1 MKNSEYMR
9 LRREFICD
17 VTRLLYDPGSHTR
30 SKMWIWRNFILPVLG
45 IGYQTYLKES
55 KADVAFDPDRMSRLV
70 AAFELLTERG
80 HQALGR
86 TAARPRVPGTAE
98 TEGPMPCT
106 REEVEA

>member
-1 MKNSEYMR
+1 M
-9 LRREFICD
+9 
-17 VTRLLYDPGSHTR
+17 
-30 SKMWIWRNFILPVLG
+30 
-45 IGYQTYLKES
+45 
-55 KADVAFDPDRMSRLV
+55 AFDTDRMSRLV